1 MPPEISSPYCA
12 ELRDVRRKQLR
23 FVLIVGGL
31 FAVAIIA
38 AYALFIYGINH

>member
-1 MPPEISSPYCA
+1 MTEQISSPYCA

-23 FVLIVGGL
+23 FVIIVSGL

>member
-1 MPPEISSPYCA
+1 MTEEISSTDHV
-12 ELRDVRRKQLR
+12 EFRDVRLKRLR

-31 FAVAIIA
+31 FVVATIA